1 MKNFYK
7 KRIVGVI
14 ASFLFLATIPLV
26 AMAGGDNN
34 DEKTYCKTKYP
45 ILLVHGVM
53 GFDEL
58 AGMVEYWY
66 GMPDKLVEDGATVR
80 SAKLSAQANND
91 LRANQLIEQIEEYL
105 ADTGKSKVNLIA
117 HSHGSTTSRQ
127 ASYMRPEL
135 VASLT
140 TIAGPHKGSPVADF
154 ASEEL
159 PPTIQGIGFAVGDII
174 GMIIDLFSGYESLDQ
189 DTEGL
194 VAHFT
199 AEGNAEFN
207 AKYPCAGV
215 PDSNDPNARGADR
228 ETFIVNG
235 KAHTVRYYSWTG
247 NKQITHYLDPVDYV
261 WPVLHAINKHYG
273 MYEDDGFVGV
283 TGSHLGIV
291 INDSFKWNHIDE
303 TNQTLGLRDS
313 SSADPKS
320 ILRQH
325 ANRLKNVGL

>member
-1 MKNFYK
+1 MKTIK
-7 KRIVGVI
+7 KTAILGLI
-14 ASFLFLATIPLV
+14 TTFLFVATIPVV
-26 AMAGGDNN
+26 AMAGSGNN

-45 ILLVHGVM
+45 IILVHGVM

-66 GMPDKLVEDGATVR
+66 GIPDKLVEDGATVR

-91 LRANQLIEQIEEYL
+91 LRAKQLIAQIEAYL
-105 ADTGKSKVNLIA
+105 SDTGASKVNIIA

-127 ASYMRPEL
+127 AAYMRPEM

-159 PPTIQGIGFAVGDII
+159 PPTIQGIGYVVGDII
-174 GMIIDLFSGYESLDQ
+174 GLIIDLFSGYDSLDQ

-194 VAHFT
+194 VYHFT
-199 AEGNAEFN
+199 KEGNAKFN
-207 AKYPCAGV
+207 ATYPCAGV
-215 PDSNDPNARGADR
+215 PESDDPNARGADR
-228 ETFIVNG
+228 ETFVVNG
-235 KAHTVRYYSWTG
+235 NAHTVRYYSWTG
-247 NKQITHYLDPVDYV
+247 NRQMTNPLDPVDYV

-291 INDSFKWNHIDE
+291 ISDTFKWNHIDE
-303 TNQTLGLRDS
+303 TNQTLGVRDPF
-313 SSADPKS
+313 SADPKS
-320 ILRQH
+320 ILREH